1 MKNYQYATNAEV
13 IFVGKRFIA
22 YSQDQ
27 INELIVVMAKKY
39 GGHRQ
44 RFKRR

>member
-1 MKNYQYATNAEV
+1 M
-13 IFVGKRFIA
+13 

-39 GGHRQ
+39 GHVVRLKGGDP
-44 RFKRR
+44 FVL